1 MQNIVNQIQFWTLN
15 RQLKPT
21 CATCYRVKSSFIH
34 LILFLCNS
42 LFNKKAAGTRYG
54 QFSGSVKKMKDKAH
68 LASLQVF
75 VYNTVVLTTYLNISY
90 HIFILSVFFFS
101 FSFQFISLRSLFRT
115 ILHFPLS
122 GRPVFDSKRPS
133 LQKVAQLVVLSLL
146 LSELLLL
153 LSDHIEIHWGVQ
165 LYLATQASS

>member
-1 MQNIVNQIQFWTLN
+1 MQNIVTQIQFWTLN

-54 QFSGSVKKMKDKAH
+54 QFSGSVKKIKDKAH
-68 LASLQVF
+68 LASLQVL

-90 HIFILSVFFFS
+90 HIFILSVIFFS
-101 FSFQFISLRSLFRT
+101 FSSQSVS
-115 ILHFPLS
+115 HFPLS

-146 LSELLLL
+146 LSELLLF
-153 LSDHIEIHWGVQ
+153 LSNHIEIHWGVQ
-165 LYLATQASS
+165 PYLATTSIVIVISCSCR